1 LRHPTSPAGL
11 VTSAADVLALVGP
24 PGVTSAPD
32 GSAPAGSSH
41 TALDDLDPVAR
52 AVADGLP
59 ARGWVS
65 EDDLAV
71 RSGVDVVSVLRAV
84 PVLRLA
90 GILDSGPDGHRL
102 RTPSRS
108 SASGD

>member
-1 LRHPTSPAGL
+1 
-11 VTSAADVLALVGP
+11 
-24 PGVTSAPD
+24 
-32 GSAPAGSSH
+32 
-41 TALDDLDPVAR
+41 
-52 AVADGLP
+52 
-59 ARGWVS
+59 VS

-102 RTPSRS
+102 RTSSRS
-108 SASGD
+108 RDGEG

>member
-1 LRHPTSPAGL
+1 
-11 VTSAADVLALVGP
+11 
-24 PGVTSAPD
+24 
-32 GSAPAGSSH
+32 
-41 TALDDLDPVAR
+41 LDDLDPVAR

-102 RTPSRS
+102 RTSRS
-108 SASGD
+108 TTAGD